1 MQVET
6 GGAKRTETAET
17 ARAANF
23 PSDTPL
29 TASIVSTSWGPI
41 PGLVWAF
48 RIHADG
54 SPEPLPIEKPIEPTH
69 DGLLWLHLNLTDARA
84 LQWLASVDLQISP
97 QARAL
102 LLSKDTYQQLHTADD
117 CVYGVISDL
126 MRDIDEATEETGY
139 LRFVMT
145 ERILLSGRHHAL
157 CAVDATRRALEG
169 GRRIDSVA
177 ALLETIVE
185 NVADTMDRVADRIA
199 GALDEIEEQVL
210 SDGPTDLRQNLGRLR
225 RTCVRLHRQLS
236 GLRIVFHRLEQK
248 NLGDLKPALQ
258 LRAGKLAQRLDGL
271 DHTVVEM
278 RERSRLLQEELHLKI
293 EEQGNNSLR
302 VLSVLTALLMPP
314 TLVTG
319 IFGMNTK
326 GLPLTD
332 VETGFLWAAALMILS
347 SFGAW
352 LIMKRIGLIR

>member
-1 MQVET
+1 MSTEWSAAEASAEDLL
-6 GGAKRTETAET
+6 GPSSAGA
-17 ARAANF
+17 
-23 PSDTPL
+23 
-29 TASIVSTSWGPI
+29 PI

-54 SPEPLPIEKPIEPTH
+54 RPEALPVEEPIPPAH
-69 DGLLWLHLNLTDARA
+69 DGLLWLHFNLADARA
-84 LQWLASVDLQISP
+84 LQWLGPENLHVP
-97 QARAL
+97 TQARGL
-102 LLSKDTYQQLHTADD
+102 LLSKDTYQQLHTIDG

-126 MRDIDEATEETGY
+126 LREVDEATEDTGY

-145 ERILLSGRHHAL
+145 EAVLVSGRHHAL
-157 CAVDATRRALEG
+157 CAVDATRRALESG
-169 GRRIDSVA
+169 HRIESAA

-185 NVADTMDRVADRIA
+185 HVADTMDRIADRVA
-199 GALDEIEEQVL
+199 QDLDTIEEQVL
-210 SDGPTDLRQNLGRLR
+210 SDGATDLRQKLGRLR

-248 NLGDLKPALQ
+248 DPADLRPALR

-271 DHTVVEM
+271 DHTIVEM

-293 EEQGNNSLR
+293 EEQGNNNIR
-302 VLSVLTALLMPP
+302 VLSVLTALLLPP

-326 GLPLTD
+326 GLPFTD
-332 VETGFLWAAALMILS
+332 LETAFLWAAALMILS
-347 SFGAW
+347 SLAAYF
-352 LIMKRIGLIR
+352 IMKRIGLVR

>member
-1 MQVET
+1 MQSET
-6 GGAKRTETAET
+6 PVAQVLPKEDVAQ
-17 ARAANF
+17 ALHS
-23 PSDTPL
+23 P
-29 TASIVSTSWGPI
+29 IPI

-54 SPEPLPIEKPIEPTH
+54 SPEPLAVDKPIPALR
-69 DGLLWLHLNLTDARA
+69 DGLLWLHFNLADARV
-84 LQWLASVDLQISP
+84 LQWLASADLAIAP

-102 LLSKDTYQQLHTADD
+102 LLSRDTYQQLHTTDD
-117 CVYGVISDL
+117 SAYGVISDL
-126 MRDIDEATEETGY
+126 LRDVAEATDETGY

-145 ERILLSGRHHAL
+145 EQLLVSGRHHAL
-157 CAVDATRRALEG
+157 CAVDATRRALEEG
-169 GRRIDSVA
+169 QRIESVA
-177 ALLETIVE
+177 ALLETIVD
-185 NVADTMDRVADRIA
+185 NVADTMDRIADRIA
-199 GALDEIEEQVL
+199 RSLDEIEEQVL
-210 SDGPTDLRQNLGRLR
+210 SDDATDLRQSLGRLR

-236 GLRIVFHRLEQK
+236 GLRIVFHRLEQR
-248 NLGDLKPALQ
+248 NAGDIKPALR

-314 TLVTG
+314 TLITG

-326 GLPLTD
+326 GLPFTD
-332 VETGFLWAAALMILS
+332 LDTAFLWASLLMLLS
-347 SFGAW
+347 SLAAY
-352 LIMKRIGLIR
+352 LIMKRIGIIR

>member
-1 MQVET
+1 MQ
-6 GGAKRTETAET
+6 AET
-17 ARAANF
+17 SVADA
-23 PSDTPL
+23 PSDGDTVA
-29 TASIVSTSWGPI
+29 ASNAITPI

-48 RIHADG
+48 RTLPDG
-54 SPEPLPIEKPIEPTH
+54 SWESLVVDQPIALAQG
-69 DGLLWLHLNLTDARA
+69 GLLWLHFNLADARA
-84 LQWLASVDLQISP
+84 PQWLASANLQMP
-97 QARAL
+97 AQARAL
-102 LLSKDTYQQLHTADD
+102 LLSKDTYQQLHTTDD
-117 CVYGVISDL
+117 SVYGVISDL
-126 MRDIDEATEETGY
+126 KRDIADATEETGY
-139 LRFVMT
+139 LRFMMT
-145 ERILLSGRHHAL
+145 ERVLVSGRLHAL
-157 CAVDATRRALEG
+157 CAVDATRRALED
-169 GRRIDSVA
+169 GRRIESAA

-185 NVADTMDRVADRIA
+185 NVANTMDRIAERISRS
-199 GALDEIEEQVL
+199 LDEIEEQVL
-210 SDGPTDLRQNLGRLR
+210 SDDAADLRQGLGRLR

-248 NLGDLKPALQ
+248 NVNDLKPALQ

-293 EEQGNNSLR
+293 EEQGNHNIR

-332 VETGFLWAAALMILS
+332 VETGFLWAALLMALS
-347 SFGAW
+347 SAAAY
-352 LIMKRIGLIR
+352 LVMKRIGLIR

>member
-1 MQVET
+1 MQIET
-6 GGAKRTETAET
+6 SVAHVLPADDAARSSGATA
-17 ARAANF
+17 
-23 PSDTPL
+23 
-29 TASIVSTSWGPI
+29 PI

-48 RIHADG
+48 RIHSDG
-54 SPEPLPIEKPIEPTH
+54 TPEALAVDGPISFTH
-69 DGLLWLHLNLTDARA
+69 DGLLWLHFNLADARA
-84 LQWLASVDLQISP
+84 LQWLTSAKLEVP
-97 QARAL
+97 AQAWQL
-102 LLSKDTYQQLHTADD
+102 LLSKDNYQQLHTSDD
-117 CVYGVISDL
+117 SIYGVISDL
-126 MRDIDEATEETGY
+126 MRDIAEATEETGY

-145 ERILLSGRHHAL
+145 ERLLVSGRHHAL

-169 GRRIDSVA
+169 GRRIESAA

-185 NVADTMDRVADRIA
+185 NVADTMDRISDRIA
-199 GALDEIEEQVL
+199 QSLDEIEEQIL
-210 SDGPTDLRQNLGRLR
+210 SDNTTDLRQKLGRLR

-248 NLGDLKPALQ
+248 NPQDMRPALQ

-271 DHTVVEM
+271 DHAIVEM

-302 VLSVLTALLMPP
+302 VLSVLTAILMPP

-326 GLPLTD
+326 GLPFTD
-332 VETGFLWAAALMILS
+332 LDTAFLWASLLMVLS
-347 SFGAW
+347 SFAAY
-352 LIMKRIGLIR
+352 LIMKRIGIIK

>member
-6 GGAKRTETAET
+6 PV
-17 ARAANF
+17 ARVLLDPAAGRPANL
-23 PSDTPL
+23 PGT
-29 TASIVSTSWGPI
+29 I

-48 RIHADG
+48 HTLPDG
-54 SPEPLPIEKPIEPTH
+54 SAEPLAIDEPIALTQS
-69 DGLLWLHLNLTDARA
+69 GLLWLHFNLADARA
-84 LQWLASVDLQISP
+84 LHWLASAGLEMPVP
-97 QARAL
+97 ARAL
-102 LLSKDTYQQLHTADD
+102 LLSSDTYQQIHASSDF
-117 CVYGVISDL
+117 VYGVISDL
-126 MRDIDEATEETGY
+126 RRDIAQVTEETGY
-139 LRFVMT
+139 LHFVMT
-145 ERILLSGRHHAL
+145 EGILISGRHHAL
-157 CAVDATRRALEG
+157 CAVDATRRALED
-169 GRRIDSVA
+169 GRRIESVA
-177 ALLETIVE
+177 ALFETIIE
-185 NVADTMDRVADRIA
+185 NVADTMDRIADRI
-199 GALDEIEEQVL
+199 GQSLDEIEEQVL
-210 SDGPTDLRQNLGRLR
+210 SDDASDLRQKLGRLR

-248 NLGDLKPALQ
+248 NLNELKPALQ

-278 RERSRLLQEELHLKI
+278 RERSRVLQEELHLKI

-302 VLSVLTALLMPP
+302 VLSVLTALLLAP

-332 VETGFLWAAALMILS
+332 VETGFLWAALLLVLS
-347 SFGAW
+347 SVVAY